1 MFLGHDETPRSLSC
15 RLVYWVSHVAA
26 VVLLAAY
33 SGALISSL
41 AMQRIVPPFRTFRGL
56 LQHGGYQVAT
66 VASSAQFSTFDVSD
80 YPLVK

>member
-1 MFLGHDETPRSLSC
+1 LLFLGHDETPFSLSC
-15 RLVYWVSHVAA
+15 RLIYWVSYVAA
-26 VVLLAAY
+26 VVLFAAY

-66 VASSAQFSTFDVSD
+66 LANSAQFNSFDVSD
-80 YPLVK
+80 